1 MTRRLTETPY
11 RATAPLRQYFLIMD
25 EPKQVTPRKTR
36 RIAAIDWMRGLVMI
50 LMMIDHVS
58 MAFDGSHFSADSAAL
73 YQTGTQLSAAVFL
86 TRWMTHLC
94 APTFVFLAGT
104 ALALSIEGKVAR
116 GVDARSIDRGILT
129 RGLFIAVLD
138 PTLVSLFSWRLTF
151 QVLYAIGVSMM
162 LMALL
167 RRLSSSLLL
176 TLGLGWMALGELLVA
191 RLWDPA
197 VGNPSVPTA
206 LTMAFY
212 YTPHFRVSYPLFPW
226 LAFMCLGWVFG
237 RYLKSYR
244 VEQAR
249 QIPPVAVL
257 LLSGIFCM
265 AVFVVVRTLNGY
277 GNMFLLRENDSWI
290 QFLLVSKYPP
300 SLSFAALQLGLFSL
314 ILAALI
320 GIEKRIGVRPNG
332 VLLVFGQTAM
342 FFYLIHR
349 VVLEG
354 LAQHGGLRGRGGLVT
369 TYLVS
374 ALFLIA
380 LYPLCLWYRG
390 FKKKHPGGWT
400 AYV

>member
-1 MTRRLTETPY
+1 MG
-11 RATAPLRQYFLIMD
+11 D
-25 EPKQVTPRKTR
+25 SKQLPHKSQ

-73 YQTGTQLSAAVFL
+73 YQPGTQLTAAVFL

-104 ALALSIEGKVAR
+104 ALALSIERKVAR
-116 GVDARSIDRGILT
+116 GAEPWSIDRGILT

-167 RRLSSSLLL
+167 RRLSTAWLLAIS
-176 TLGLGWMALGELLVA
+176 LGWLALGELLVA
-191 RLWDPA
+191 RLWDPTA
-197 VGNPSVPTA
+197 GNPSIPTA

-212 YTPHFRVSYPLFPW
+212 YQPFFRISYPLFPW
-226 LAFMCLGWVFG
+226 LAFMCLGWAFG
-237 RYLKSYR
+237 RYLTNYK
-244 VEQAR
+244 VEEAK

-257 LLSGIFCM
+257 LLAGLFCM
-265 AVFVVVRTLNGY
+265 AVFVIVRTLNGY
-277 GNMFLLRENDSWI
+277 GNMFLLREDSSWI

-300 SLSFAALQLGLFSL
+300 SLSYAAQQLGLFCL
-314 ILAALI
+314 CLAALI
-320 GIEKRIGVRPNG
+320 GIEKCIGVRKNG

-354 LAQHGGLRGRGGLVT
+354 LAQWCGLRGRGEILT
-369 TYLVS
+369 TYVVS
-374 ALFLIA
+374 AIFLIA
-380 LYPLCLWYRG
+380 LYPLCRWYRTY
-390 FKKKHPGGWT
+390 KQNHRGGWT
-400 AYV
+400 RFI